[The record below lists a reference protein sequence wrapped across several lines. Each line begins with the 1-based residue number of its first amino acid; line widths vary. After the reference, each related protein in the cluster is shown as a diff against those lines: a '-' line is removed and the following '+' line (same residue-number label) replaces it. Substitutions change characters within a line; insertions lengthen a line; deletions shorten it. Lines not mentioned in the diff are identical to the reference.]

1 MDTVEKI
8 SVVIPKLKYQL
19 MFLKEREALMSTS
32 ADGSMNVTQPLPIS
46 SPISSQRTSS
56 VQGTFDRD
64 AASNQSSTESKS
76 DDQFPEKYV
85 IPPLPDSLM
94 KDIEDGLLNK
104 FGPHYSNRQ
113 IMIDAITYNLVD
125 EYKLL

>member
-1 MDTVEKI
+1 
-8 SVVIPKLKYQL
+8 